1 MERTILITGASSGFG
16 ESCARRFAQQSWRL
30 ILAARRT
37 ERLRALQQE
46 LGDESSVFTSGV
58 SIKSFQS
65 ASGEFRPSLGMRVA
79 NASIRFMRNPGESSD
94 IFAIRLYFETANDC
108 LDILVCGCQI

>member
-1 MERTILITGASSGFG
+1 MERTTLIAGASSGFG

-46 LGDESSVFTSGV
+46 LGDGASVH
-58 SIKSFQS
+58 IL
-65 ASGEFRPSLGMRVA
+65 A
-79 NASIRFMRNPGESSD
+79 
-94 IFAIRLYFETANDC
+94 
-108 LDILVCGCQI
+108 LDVRHRDATW